1 MLRWVSCWIQSQ
13 LENWHFVLY
22 HFIKTFSIRYVNNWP
37 MLTSDGITEWSMFIC
52 VSFIFTSEF
61 IQFYLFLTW
70 QDEIKINEAFRI
82 ITLKK
87 AMVGLFLISIG
98 TGAIKPCVSS
108 IGADQFDEST
118 SGQKRQADFFTIF
131 YASINAGS
139 LISYFVS
146 PILRMVED

>member
-1 MLRWVSCWIQSQ
+1 M
-13 LENWHFVLY
+13 E
-22 HFIKTFSIRYVNNWP
+22 
-37 MLTSDGITEWSMFIC
+37 LTSDRCLHVLITYPNLVNSI
-52 VSFIFTSEF
+52 I
-61 IQFYLFLTW
+61 LLTW
-70 QDEIKINEAFRI
+70 KDEIKIKDTDCI

-108 IGADQFDEST
+108 IGADQFDESA
-118 SGQKRQADFFTIF
+118 SGRKRQADFFTIF

>member
-1 MLRWVSCWIQSQ
+1 M
-13 LENWHFVLY
+13 E
-22 HFIKTFSIRYVNNWP
+22 
-37 MLTSDGITEWSMFIC
+37 LTSDRCLHVLVSYPNLVNFI
-52 VSFIFTSEF
+52 I
-61 IQFYLFLTW
+61 FLTW
-70 QDEIKINEAFRI
+70 KDEIKDADYI

-108 IGADQFDEST
+108 IGADQFDESE

-146 PILRMVED
+146 PILRKV